1 LATFTAEDAD
11 CFVYTFKEGIL
22 SLVAHDLKL
31 RVSRFT
37 LHVVDADD
45 TTADSGEARLV
56 DASFDAASLKVVC
69 AMRDG
74 QDAPEVLA
82 EDEKRAI
89 ETAIVEEVLHAQEH
103 PTIRFV
109 GRTAWPGSSSI
120 KVRGTLAI
128 AGTER
133 TVVVAVRDDG
143 DGAQLVEARLNQTDF
158 GIRPY
163 SAMLGAIKIKPEVRL
178 TLRVPNRAKK
188 APARS

>member
-1 LATFTAEDAD
+1 LATYTAEDAD

-31 RVSRFT
+31 KVSRFT
-37 LHVVDADD
+37 IHVVDADD
-45 TTADSGEARLV
+45 TTAAAGEARLV
-56 DASFDAASLKVVC
+56 DAAFDAASLKVVC

-82 EDEKRAI
+82 DDEKRTI
-89 ETAIVEEVLHAQEH
+89 ESAIVEEVLHAQEH
-103 PTIRFV
+103 PMIRFV

-120 KVRGTLAI
+120 KLRGTLAL
-128 AGTER
+128 AGAER

-143 DGAQLVEARLNQTDF
+143 EGTQLVEARLNQTDF

-163 SAMLGAIKIKPEVRL
+163 SAMLGAIKIKSEVRI
-178 TLRVPNRAKK
+178 TLRVPNRGKK
-188 APARS
+188 AIARS